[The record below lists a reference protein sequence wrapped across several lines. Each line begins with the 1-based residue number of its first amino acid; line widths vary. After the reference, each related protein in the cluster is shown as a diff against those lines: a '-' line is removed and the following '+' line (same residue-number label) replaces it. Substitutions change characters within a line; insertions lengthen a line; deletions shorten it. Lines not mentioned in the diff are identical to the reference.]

1 MLLVLALR
9 KNLAEPLDVLAAEA
23 LGGGSRRASGEADNV
38 EASLDARGIVDRLE
52 EAADGPEELPLLA
65 RLDEIALDGKCL
77 PELGCLFGH
86 DGGDAPDAALCAQ
99 GHRGKAHSLGPRP
112 SVSWADYPMEL
123 PDPNVCLEGGASPCG
138 GQHHRAQAGGADAA
152 QCAPP
157 RRALGRG
164 RLPAGRHQHRQWP
177 RPIVGQAIA
186 EHEGIDKVAF
196 TGSTVTGKKVAVA
209 AATSNLKRTTLE
221 LGGKSPAVV
230 FEDADLEQA
239 AHWVTNGI
247 LFNMGQDCAAS
258 SRLLVQKS
266 IHDDFVARLVR
277 NFEAHQIG
285 DPFDDKTTQG
295 PQVSEMQYK
304 KILGLIRSGKEQ
316 GATVATGGDTVQ
328 FAAGHEYNG
337 GYFVRPTIFTGCRK
351 GMRIYDEEIFG
362 PVLCVMA
369 FDDEDD
375 AVQRAND
382 TTYGLGAGIFP
393 RMRAGACAWCTS
405 SRPARC
411 GATCTS
417 P

>member
-1 MLLVLALR
+1 MSVVSPLFFLWTSTDRRRSNSAFTRSEAIGVVGQIIPWNYPIQMFAWKVAPALAAGNTIVLKPAEQTPLSALR
-9 KNLAEPLDVLAAEA
+9 LAEL
-23 LGGGSRRASGEADNV
+23 SV
-38 EASLDARGIVDRLE
+38 EAGFPPGVINIVN
-52 EAADGPEELPLLA
+52 G
-65 RLDEIALDGKCL
+65 
-77 PELGCLFGH
+77 LG
-86 DGGDAPDAALCAQ
+86 
-99 GHRGKAHSLGPRP
+99 
-112 SVSWADYPMEL
+112 
-123 PDPNVCLEGGASPCG
+123 
-138 GQHHRAQAGGADAA
+138 
-152 QCAPP
+152 
-157 RRALGRG
+157 
-164 RLPAGRHQHRQWP
+164 
-177 RPIVGQAIA
+177 PIVGQAIA

-304 KILGLIRSGKEQ
+304 KILGLIQSGKEQ

-382 TTYGLGAGIFP
+382 TTYGLGAGIFSENASRCM
-393 RMRAGACAWCTS
+393 RMVHKLKAGTVWCNMYLALSNAVPFGGFRQSGYGRELGIEGLAAYVQTKAVHWNYGEKAVW
-405 SRPARC
+405 PVT
-411 GATCTS
+411 G
-417 P
+417 